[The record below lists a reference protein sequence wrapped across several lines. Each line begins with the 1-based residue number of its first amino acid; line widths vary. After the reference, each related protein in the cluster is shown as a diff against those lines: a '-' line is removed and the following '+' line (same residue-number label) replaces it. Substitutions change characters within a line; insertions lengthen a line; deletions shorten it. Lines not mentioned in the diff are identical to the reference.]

1 MVGMPT
7 DEGRIAVTEASPRTG
22 GVQSVDRAFELLELV
37 ADAGGEATLSQL
49 AEASGLPQP
58 TIHRLLRTLITGG
71 YIRQQPSRRYSL
83 GPRLIRLGET
93 AGRVLGASARPHL
106 TRLRDL
112 TGETSNMAVL
122 DGDQV
127 VYVAQVPSPH
137 AMRMFTEVGQRV
149 DLHCTA
155 VGKAVLATLAPEESD
170 RILSRISMSPR
181 TTHTIT
187 DPSVM
192 RTEVDRI
199 RIQGYAVDDGEQEIG
214 VRCFAVAI
222 PNAPTRAAISISGP
236 QARVSGLDMDAIIP
250 LLQETAA
257 NLGKDLTAQS

>member
-1 MVGMPT
+1 M
-7 DEGRIAVTEASPRTG
+7 TETQTRASG

-37 ADAGGEATLSQL
+37 ADAGGDATLSQL

-58 TIHRLLRTLITGG
+58 TIHRLLRTLISGG
-71 YIRQQPSRRYSL
+71 YIRQQPSRRYAL

-137 AMRMFTEVGQRV
+137 AMRMFTEIGQRV

-155 VGKAVLATLAPEESD
+155 VGKAVLATLSPAEVD
-170 RILSRISMSPR
+170 RILSRITMSPR
-181 TTHTIT
+181 TIHTIT
-187 DPSVM
+187 DPAVIL
-192 RTEVDRI
+192 EEIDRI
-199 RIQGYAVDDGEQEIG
+199 REQGYAMDDGEQEIG

-222 PNAPTRAAISISGP
+222 PDAPTRAAVSISGP

-250 LLQETAA
+250 LLTDTASSLGRDLNAA
-257 NLGKDLTAQS
+257 N

>member
-1 MVGMPT
+1 MTETPT
-7 DEGRIAVTEASPRTG
+7 RASG
-22 GVQSVDRAFELLELV
+22 GVQSVDRAFDLLELV

-49 AEASGLPQP
+49 ADASGLPQP
-58 TIHRLLRTLITGG
+58 TIHRLLRTLISGG
-71 YIRQQPSRRYSL
+71 YVRQQPSRRYSL

-93 AGRVLGASARPHL
+93 ASRVLGASAGPHL

-155 VGKAVLATLAPEESD
+155 VGKAVLATLPPAECD
-170 RILSRISMSPR
+170 RILSRITMSPH
-181 TTHTIT
+181 TIHTIT
-187 DPSVM
+187 DPAV
-192 RTEVDRI
+192 I
-199 RIQGYAVDDGEQEIG
+199 REEIEQIRERGYAVDDGEQEIG

-222 PNAPTRAAISISGP
+222 PDAPTRAALSISGP
-236 QARVSGLDMDAIIP
+236 QARVSGLDMDRIIP

-257 NLGKDLTAQS
+257 RLGRDLDTTN

>member
-1 MVGMPT
+1 M
-7 DEGRIAVTEASPRTG
+7 AVVETRARAGG

-58 TIHRLLRTLITGG
+58 TIHRLLRTLIAGG

-93 AGRVLGASARPHL
+93 ASRVLGASARPHL
-106 TRLRDL
+106 TRLRDR

-155 VGKAVLATLAPEESD
+155 VGKAVLATLPPDESD
-170 RILSRISMSPR
+170 RILARITMSPR
-181 TTHTIT
+181 TSHTIT
-187 DPSVM
+187 DPAVM
-192 RTEVDRI
+192 RDEIARI

-222 PNAPTRAAISISGP
+222 PEAPTRAAISISGP
-236 QARVSGLDMDAIIP
+236 QARVSSLDMNAVIP

-257 NLGKDLTAQS
+257 HVGRDLVSRS

>member
-1 MVGMPT
+1 MIDT
-7 DEGRIAVTEASPRTG
+7 QARASG

-58 TIHRLLRTLITGG
+58 TIHRLLRTLIAGG

-93 AGRVLGASARPHL
+93 AGKVLGSSARPHL

-155 VGKAVLATLAPEESD
+155 VGKAVLATLSSVESD
-170 RILSRISMSPR
+170 RILSRITMSPR
-181 TTHTIT
+181 TIHTII
-187 DPSVM
+187 DPAV
-192 RTEVDRI
+192 I
-199 RIQGYAVDDGEQEIG
+199 REEIDLIRRQGFAVDDGEQEIG

-222 PNAPTRAAISISGP
+222 PNAPTRAALSISGP
-236 QARVSGLDMDAIIP
+236 QARVAGLDMDAIIP

-257 NLGKDLTAQS
+257 SLGRDLNAAG

>member
-1 MVGMPT
+1 M
-7 DEGRIAVTEASPRTG
+7 TEARPRTG

-37 ADAGGEATLSQL
+37 ADAGGETTLSHL

-58 TIHRLLRTLITGG
+58 TIHRLLRTLIVGG

-83 GPRLIRLGET
+83 GPRLIRLGES

-112 TGETSNMAVL
+112 TGETTNMAVL

-155 VGKAVLATLAPEESD
+155 VGKAVLATLAPEETD
-170 RILSRISMSPR
+170 RVLARITMSPR
-181 TTHTIT
+181 TAHTIT
-187 DPSVM
+187 DPDVM
-192 RTEVDRI
+192 RTEIDRI
-199 RIQGYAVDDGEQEIG
+199 RIQGYAQDDGEQEVG

-222 PNAPTRAAISISGP
+222 PDAPARAAISISGP
-236 QARVSGLDMDAIIP
+236 QARVSGLDMDTVIP
-250 LLQETAA
+250 LLRETAA
-257 NLGKDLTAQS
+257 DLGRDLVARS

>member
-1 MVGMPT
+1 MVET
-7 DEGRIAVTEASPRTG
+7 TSQEEFAVTDTQARGAG

-37 ADAGGEATLSQL
+37 ADVGGEATLSQL

-58 TIHRLLRTLITGG
+58 TIHRLLRALILGG

-93 AGRVLGASARPHL
+93 AGKVVGASARPHL
-106 TRLRDL
+106 TQLRDL

-127 VYVAQVPSPH
+127 VYVAQVLSPH
-137 AMRMFTEVGQRV
+137 AMRMFTEIGERV

-155 VGKAVLATLAPEESD
+155 VGKAVLATLSPAETD
-170 RILSRISMSPR
+170 RILSRITMSPR
-181 TTHTIT
+181 TIHTIT
-187 DPSVM
+187 DPAV
-192 RTEVDRI
+192 I
-199 RIQGYAVDDGEQEIG
+199 REEIEFIREQGYAVDDGEQEIG

-222 PNAPTRAAISISGP
+222 PNAHTPAALSVSGP
-236 QARVSGLDMDAIIP
+236 QARVAGLDMDIIIP

-257 NLGKDLTAQS
+257 RLGRDLSAAN